1 MDRSTSALG
10 QSLSLVIS
18 TAGIAISCLIIQ
30 ETGTFARTDSTTK
43 EESKSETDKSSL

>member
-10 QSLSLVIS
+10 LSLSLAIS
-18 TAGIAISCLIIQ
+18 TAGIEIFCRIIL